1 MKRIFISAFLLLIS
15 SVTTWAQTEWESAI
29 PNGLLWKAEPRL
41 TTFSTSLSGLRT
53 SNLTTE
59 TYDNKKNNKVG
70 YLSTYLTQQI
80 PLDRPCEIKFT
91 VKNTNNYITGP
102 QTHITSTKKKVKGGR
117 VVANIAQS
125 LLLFPIGLGS
135 WWWNPARETI
145 QYGYKD
151 DSPSQVYWGYTITV
165 KSTKGLTTTFYK
177 RFCHHDGY
185 SIDELSSD
193 NNRWL
198 NTYGNSGIE
207 NLKLVYDRDKT
218 LKLYSGSTLVKT
230 FPDAAAITYLGLDAG
245 CNAKLETS
253 NFSYQKMTD
262 YGTAKPM
269 LEEAASMMQQ
279 ENWYGASKILGEIM
293 DKIGYRDFKTY
304 YMKGYCQM
312 ALNNTRTA
320 IDELSNAINLPSLT
334 TSEREAAYY
343 LRGYCKAQLED
354 IDCVNDMRK
363 AGEDGRTWLREMQLE
378 DYNPNLNSAT
388 PTSNSSKS
396 SGKSVKPLRSN
407 KKPPLKK

>member
-1 MKRIFISAFLLLIS
+1 MNRIFISAVLLLVS
-15 SVTTWAQTEWESAI
+15 SVTTFAQTEWESAI
-29 PNGLLWKAEPRL
+29 PNGLMWKAEPRL
-41 TTFSTSLSGLRT
+41 TTFSTTLSGLRT

-59 TYDNKKNNKVG
+59 SYDNKKNNKVG

-91 VKNTNNYITGP
+91 VRNTNNYITGP

-165 KSTKGLTTTFYK
+165 KSTKGSTTTFYK

-185 SIDELSSD
+185 GVDELSSD

-198 NTYGNSGIE
+198 STYGNSGIE
-207 NLKLVYDRDKT
+207 NLKLVYERDKT

-253 NFSYQKMTD
+253 NFSYQKMTN

-269 LEEAASMMQQ
+269 LEEATSMMQQ

-293 DKIGYRDFKTY
+293 DKVGYKDFKTY
-304 YMKGYCQM
+304 YMKGYCQTV
-312 ALNNTRTA
+312 LNNTRTA
-320 IDELSNAINLPSLT
+320 IDELSNAINFPSAT

-378 DYNPNLNSAT
+378 DFYPNQN
-388 PTSNSSKS
+388 TSVSCTT
-396 SGKSVKPLRSN
+396 KPVNQPKQTLKTT